1 MTLKRI
7 KIDESNIP
15 MMFRIITQEF
25 LLSHEEFNV
34 RVEKLFQ
41 WSKKAYL

>member
-15 MMFRIITQEF
+15 MMLRIITLEF
-25 LLSHEEFNV
+25 LLSQEEFNV
-34 RVEKLFQ
+34 RVEKVFQ
-41 WSKKAYL
+41 WSKKE

>member
-15 MMFRIITQEF
+15 MMLRIITLEF
-25 LLSHEEFNV
+25 LLSQEEFNV

-41 WSKKAYL
+41 WSKKEYL